1 VNITDS
7 SIPNDAQGLEARP
20 LSWKHFSVDRR
31 GQRYWRVTFN
41 HPPINTITATTV
53 AELAELVSLIE
64 RDKELNV
71 VIFGSANPDFY
82 LAHYDTEH
90 DPSRTAALAVG
101 PTGMHA
107 WLDVLVRL
115 SQAPVVSI
123 ASIRG
128 RAHRRKTGAV
138 RPRSDRPHEILCRQC
153 DAAAQQRVS
162 ACSSRFL

>member
-7 SIPNDAQGLEARP
+7 SIPNDARGLEARP

-123 ASIRG
+123 A
-128 RAHRRKTGAV
+128 
-138 RPRSDRPHEILCRQC
+138 
-153 DAAAQQRVS
+153 
-162 ACSSRFL
+162 